1 MARFTTKLAGGLIGL
16 TLCASSTV
24 SIASTTVR
32 GSVSPLVALSALGS
46 DASRTALCA
55 STGAAAV
62 GAAGAAV
69 AAQGTPAPGCVLPVV
84 DAPPPVPV
92 AEVAPPVVAEPAYV
106 ASAVSRGI
114 PTALL
119 IGLPAALVG
128 LGLLALLSNDD
139 DDDDGSP
146 ISPQ

>member
-1 MARFTTKLAGGLIGL
+1 MASVMTKFAGGLIGL
-16 TLCASSTV
+16 TMCAGSTISV
-24 SIASTTVR
+24 AATTSTVR
-32 GSVSPLVALSALGS
+32 GSVTPLVALSALGS

-62 GAAGAAV
+62 GAAGAA
-69 AAQGTPAPGCVLPVV
+69 AAQGAPGQGCVLPVA
-84 DAPPPVPV
+84 DPVAAPV
-92 AEVAPPVVAEPAYV
+92 AEAAPVAAPAYAANAV
-106 ASAVSRGI
+106 ARGI

-128 LGLLALLSNDD
+128 LGLIALLSNDD
-139 DDDDGSP
+139 EDDNGTP